1 MLVRYCCLV
10 QEFVICAFDV
20 VAQVGDGT
28 FTTPRLTPFNT
39 MGPSSGITAY
49 AVGSV
54 R

>member
-1 MLVRYCCLV
+1 MARYCCLV
-10 QEFVICAFDV
+10 QEFVICAFDF

-28 FTTPRLTPFNT
+28 FTSPILTPFDT